1 MGVANQRSIAW
12 GIASAF
18 HREGAELAFTYQ
30 NDRLKENLDE
40 LLDAVGGRNAF
51 PTFPCD
57 VQNDE
62 HVRAVFEG
70 LRDRWGRL
78 DAVAHCIA
86 FANRD
91 DLSRP
96 FHEISRSGYALALD
110 ISAYSLIAV
119 AHAAAG
125 VMGDGGGSIVTLTY
139 NAVARVVPGYNV
151 MAVAKAALETE
162 VRYLASELGPSQVRV
177 NAISA
182 GPIKTLAGSAVK
194 GLTKLPDLTE
204 QNAPLRPNVPQAAA
218 GPLHYLRGGIGA
230 VAGGLLRA
238 LRRHRR
244 RAHATI
250 HCDDRADRR
259 CSAGDGIPGVY
270 RADRPQDQ
278 VVLARAGSRLPG
290 EPAPAR
296 PARGPVRRSGPHRG
310 EQRVAVP

>member
-18 HREGAELAFTYQ
+18 RREGAEVAFTYQ

-40 LLDAVGGRNAF
+40 LLETIGGPSTF

-62 HVRAVFEG
+62 HLRGVFEG

-125 VMGDGGGSIVTLTY
+125 GMGDGGGSIFTPAHKT
-139 NAVARVVPGYNV
+139 RPPGGPRRQRLGGGP
-151 MAVAKAALETE
+151 KAPG
-162 VRYLASELGPSQVRV
+162 GP
-177 NAISA
+177 
-182 GPIKTLAGSAVK
+182 GP
-194 GLTKLPDLTE
+194 PP
-204 QNAPLRPNVPQAAA
+204 APGTG
-218 GPLHYLRGGIGA
+218 GP
-230 VAGGLLRA
+230 AGG
-238 LRRHRR
+238 
-244 RAHATI
+244 
-250 HCDDRADRR
+250 
-259 CSAGDGIPGVY
+259 GG
-270 RADRPQDQ
+270 
-278 VVLARAGSRLPG
+278 
-290 EPAPAR
+290 
-296 PARGPVRRSGPHRG
+296 GPP
-310 EQRVAVP
+310 P